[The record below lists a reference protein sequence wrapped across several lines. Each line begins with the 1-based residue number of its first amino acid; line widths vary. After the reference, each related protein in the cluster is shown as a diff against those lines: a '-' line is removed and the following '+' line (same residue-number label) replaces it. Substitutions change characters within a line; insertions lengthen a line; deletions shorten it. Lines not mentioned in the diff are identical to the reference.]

1 MLCADDLVRSGRV
14 MVAFLDGPS
23 AGLILEVFVV
33 DGTAILHFNLGL
45 VRIGPQLF
53 VFAFGRSLRRVHLAQ
68 VENERG
74 EQRAQQRTREDLA
87 KNVPAQQPQQSPIP
101 YRVISGAETTGNLE
115 IGRSE

>member
-53 VFAFGRSLRRVHLAQ
+53 VFAFGRSLRRAFRRPNPATTWSCVRPIL
-68 VENERG
+68 VPRKSERSNS
-74 EQRAQQRTREDLA
+74 RCICSRW
-87 KNVPAQQPQQSPIP
+87 
-101 YRVISGAETTGNLE
+101 VIDACWTFTSK
-115 IGRSE
+115 I